1 MNNKY
6 IGSSV
11 DVAIQQFENSNPE
24 AKKLMEEQRLI
35 NSICSQIVK
44 IRKEKGLTQNEL
56 GNIINTK
63 QASIS
68 RLEKGNMNKFP
79 TIEFLNRIANG
90 LNKKLIIKFE

>member
-1 MNNKY
+1 
-6 IGSSV
+6 
-11 DVAIQQFENSNPE
+11 
-24 AKKLMEEQRLI
+24 MEEQRLI